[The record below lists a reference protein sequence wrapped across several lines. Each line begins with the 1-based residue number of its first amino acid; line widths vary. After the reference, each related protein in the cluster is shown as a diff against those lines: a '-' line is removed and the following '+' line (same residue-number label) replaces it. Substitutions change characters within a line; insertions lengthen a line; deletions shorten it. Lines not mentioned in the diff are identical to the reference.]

1 VNFDIFSIKLRNLLT
16 SSIYLLAV
24 LKTGDDSGIDAAD
37 IENVAESVKLEAHKG
52 NILPTC
58 VSSKV

>member
-1 VNFDIFSIKLRNLLT
+1 VNFDIFSIKLRNLLK

-37 IENVAESVKLEAHKG
+37 IENVAESVKLEAHKD